1 VSPDDVKEVRKKL
14 ACTAKEL
21 AGALGVEQSTVLAW
35 EKATLFPTKIYVDR
49 MTELLA
55 KGPSAIPRKPIKPK
69 AQVRDGTSLGSTTPA
84 SADVPSAS
92 PERRHVPGSAG
103 AWSTPDGRN
112 DGGGD
117 PLRVL
122 ADPQVWELVRKIAA
136 NKKFR
141 DEVAK
146 LAESYPDPATE

>member
-1 VSPDDVKEVRKKL
+1 VSPDDIKEVRKKL

-55 KGPSAIPRKPIKPK
+55 KGPSAIPRKAIKPK
-69 AQVRDGTSLGSTTPA
+69 EQVRDGTSLGLTTP
-84 SADVPSAS
+84 PSS
-92 PERRHVPGSAG
+92 ERRHVAGSAG

-112 DGGGD
+112 DGGSD
-117 PLRVL
+117 PLRAL

-146 LAESYPDPATE
+146 LAEGYPDPATE

>member
-1 VSPDDVKEVRKKL
+1 MSPDDIKEVRKKL

-49 MTELLA
+49 MTQLLA
-55 KGPSAIPRKPIKPK
+55 KGPSAIPRKAIKPK
-69 AQVRDGTSLGSTTPA
+69 EQVRDGS
-84 SADVPSAS
+84 
-92 PERRHVPGSAG
+92 
-103 AWSTPDGRN
+103 
-112 DGGGD
+112 D
-117 PLRVL
+117 PLRAL

-146 LAESYPDPATE
+146 LAEGYPDPATE